1 MSRSFVA
8 ALLLLLLSVTAA
20 VAQKEPDHPI
30 DKALEACVEKDGSNA
45 GIIECTGKAY
55 QAWDKELNKN
65 YGALMRK
72 LKPAQKEALKSAQL
86 EWIKHRDAD
95 FKLIDSIFDTL
106 EGTMYISMRIE
117 SRTEPVK
124 ARALL
129 LKSYLDLAEDA
140 SP

>member
-1 MSRSFVA
+1 MTRSFVA
-8 ALLLLLLSVTAA
+8 SIFLLLLATVSL
-20 VAQKEPDHPI
+20 AQKEPDHPI

-72 LKPAQKEALKSAQL
+72 LKPAQKEALKAAQL
-86 EWIKHRDAD
+86 GWIKQRDVD
-95 FKLIDSIFDTL
+95 FKFIDSIFDTL

-117 SRTEPVK
+117 SKTELVK
-124 ARALL
+124 VRALQ
-129 LKSYLDLAEDA
+129 LKSFVDLVSDA
-140 SP
+140 AS

>member
-1 MSRSFVA
+1 MARPLVA
-8 ALLLLLLSVTAA
+8 SIFLLLLATVSL
-20 VAQKEPDHPI
+20 AQKEPDHPI

-72 LKPAQKEALKSAQL
+72 LKPAQKEALKAAQL
-86 EWIKHRDAD
+86 GWIKQRDAD
-95 FKLIDSIFDTL
+95 FKFIDSIFDAL

-117 SRTEPVK
+117 SKTELVK
-124 ARALL
+124 GRALQ
-129 LKSYLDLAEDA
+129 LKSFVDLVSDA
-140 SP
+140 AS

>member
-1 MSRSFVA
+1 MTRPFVA
-8 ALLLLLLSVTAA
+8 SIFLLLLATVSL
-20 VAQKEPDHPI
+20 AQKEPDHPI

-72 LKPAQKEALKSAQL
+72 LKPAQKEALKAAQL
-86 EWIKHRDAD
+86 GWIKQRDVD
-95 FKLIDSIFDTL
+95 FKFIDSIFDTL

-117 SRTEPVK
+117 SKTELVK
-124 ARALL
+124 GRALQ
-129 LKSYLDLAEDA
+129 LKSFVDLVSDA
-140 SP
+140 AS